1 MADWEEVRR
10 LAADFQQA
18 QLSSTTQR
26 LSERNL
32 IEIVTKLVEL
42 RLVEVIYT
50 LDGKE
55 YLTPQEL
62 TKEIKEELFVHG
74 GRINLVELQ
83 QELNVDFSH
92 IETKVNEI
100 VKHDRNLTLVLG
112 QLIDKSYLDRIAEEV
127 NDNLKEQGH
136 VTVGELTKL
145 YDLPADFLSENIHS
159 RVGSIII
166 GQVDSYDKN
175 VIFTGA
181 YVTRMRAKIRGGFR
195 AITRPTQVMSIL
207 HQHQMQE
214 RIFFSILEELLQKGQ
229 LAGSLSGGKHEN
241 ATYIPDIYS
250 KAQNEYVDCFYRQN
264 GYLEYDSLIRMGI
277 SDPKGFIKKRYKSE
291 LLLYLST
298 CCAGHAI
305 QDQMDASIEEALS
318 NEAWVDVMPHLPS
331 VFSPSDAGQLLG
343 NYLKSHPGLIL
354 CCDTIVTTDKFIQS
368 SYELFKPLMQAKAEK
383 DSKSHPIFLNPDEDK
398 KAALKSSGET
408 DKQEKQELYGKDERK
423 EQRRKKA
430 TSGNTKSGGGT
441 QGREVKTKSLKKKGK
456 SSDFDNA
463 SAEDKAK
470 PSSKGQQLEL
480 VFMTQEEIE
489 KTLKQDKQY
498 KNCPEEFISEIAH
511 KIIRPLT
518 RQYQEI
524 AKSIFLQNTGVD
536 SSFARRKTQGDL
548 EEKLSGLW
556 TNAILFEKGMKLFS
570 EEVQLQLGRHLLRT
584 VCTDIVNLV
593 LNSVATEHMLSVAE
607 EAQISPE
614 GRAKLIQKLPKDV
627 QNILNNL
634 NTSLGAKNLDE
645 FFDYLNAIC
654 GPSHLGILLKKPDK
668 RKERQLIF
676 SHRQSLLQ
684 QMNQESDPAM
694 TLHLA
699 SVILFQTFTQSVV
712 HAPGKCVPH
721 IISFLKTYLDSEK
734 FTILTNLQEL
744 VVKYARS
751 QGSDGNNKSEEMETL
766 TREMSSLVPRVKEL
780 VHTTKKT
787 NQPTEME
794 EN

>member
-1 MADWEEVRR
+1 MADQSY
-10 LAADFQQA
+10 ADEIQLQSPTILSFLCDMSIIKSIEAHDFLICQRCCNLNETNQQNV
-18 QLSSTTQR
+18 

-145 YDLPADFLSENIHS
+145 YDLPADFLS
-159 RVGSIII
+159 
-166 GQVDSYDKN
+166 
-175 VIFTGA
+175 
-181 YVTRMRAKIRGGFR
+181 
-195 AITRPTQVMSIL
+195 
-207 HQHQMQE
+207 
-214 RIFFSILEELLQKGQ
+214 ELLQKGQ

-430 TSGNTKSGGGT
+430 TMAMPPSWKKNHLPGIHSTKHCGGGT

-634 NTSLGAKNLDE
+634 NTSLGAK
-645 FFDYLNAIC
+645 
-654 GPSHLGILLKKPDK
+654 
-668 RKERQLIF
+668 LIF